1 MKDDLFYNFVPNLT
15 PERWKIVLRDYGAR
29 LREDEHVVFLS
40 DSISFLYA
48 FFNMWKKYGE
58 ERMHVL
64 LSWCTVQ
71 VAAWFANQ
79 ELLVNFYDTEQKVE
93 LVHCAFCF
101 SKTFVVTGD
110 ALLHRFSETTLPAD
124 LRPQA
129 RALILY
135 VRQSPHG
142 RLLRWKFYDENL
154 TVLHDWNST
163 SVALQYFEVP
173 GGEDY
178 DGSSGT

>member
-1 MKDDLFYNFVPNLT
+1 MRRIGRANFDN
-15 PERWKIVLRDYGAR
+15 VL
-29 LREDEHVVFLS
+29 
-40 DSISFLYA
+40 
-48 FFNMWKKYGE
+48 
-58 ERMHVL
+58 VL
-64 LSWCTVQ
+64 PLCE

-93 LVHCAFCF
+93 LVHRAFCF

-178 DGSSGT
+178 DGSSGTDFWADERMAID

>member
-1 MKDDLFYNFVPNLT
+1 MRQPRTQRGKIFSTSVRKKAKRLAERFGCAGSAGQTSTMYWFCHFV
-15 PERWKIVLRDYGAR
+15 
-29 LREDEHVVFLS
+29 
-40 DSISFLYA
+40 
-48 FFNMWKKYGE
+48 
-58 ERMHVL
+58 
-64 LSWCTVQ
+64 
-71 VAAWFANQ
+71 
-79 ELLVNFYDTEQKVE
+79 
-93 LVHCAFCF
+93 
-101 SKTFVVTGD
+101 
-110 ALLHRFSETTLPAD
+110 RFSETTLPAD

-178 DGSSGT
+178 DGSSGTDFWADERMAID